1 MELSPGDLVVIE
13 DYKNSLKR
21 NTITCLILECVN
33 AFEFLGLPDD
43 AFLDD
48 DIMLKEV
55 YKVFVRG
62 TISLISKENILGKIN
77 DKEIED

>member
-1 MELSPGDLVVIE
+1 MEKVYHGQYVMSKD
-13 DYKNSLKR
+13 DLKR
-21 NTITCLILECVN
+21 IEKKI
-33 AFEFLGLPDD
+33 DD

-62 TISLISKENILGKIN
+62 TISLISKENILEKIN
-77 DKEIED
+77 DEEIED